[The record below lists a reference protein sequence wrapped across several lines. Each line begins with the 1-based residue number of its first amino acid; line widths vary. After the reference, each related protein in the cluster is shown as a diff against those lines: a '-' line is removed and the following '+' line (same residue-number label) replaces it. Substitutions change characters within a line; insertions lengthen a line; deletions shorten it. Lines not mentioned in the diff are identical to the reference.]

1 MTTPRLIVWDF
12 DGTLA
17 DSLPGMVA
25 IFNRLAPELGYKPVT
40 DVAAARGLTTRQ
52 FLKQH
57 GISLWRLPKLVRKYH
72 AAAAGHADAVK
83 LAAGL
88 ADVLA
93 DLAARGH
100 RLGVLSSN
108 REDNIRRT
116 LRANGVEHHFAFV
129 IGYPRLFGKGK
140 ALRRI
145 LKADGL
151 AAADVLYV
159 GDEVRDVE
167 AARKAGVAVAA
178 VTWGFHAEPLLRAN
192 RPDYVVSDPWEL
204 LHVVSAVRAA
214 G

>member
-1 MTTPRLIVWDF
+1 VTTPRLIVWDF

-17 DSLPGMVA
+17 DSLPGAVA
-25 IFNRLAPELGYKPVT
+25 IFNRLAAESGYRPIT
-40 DVAAARGLTTRQ
+40 DVAAARALTTRQ

-57 GISLWRLPKLVRKYH
+57 GISLWRLPRLVRKYQ
-72 AAAAGHADAVK
+72 AAAAEHADAVR

-93 DLAARGH
+93 ELAARGH

-116 LRANGVEHHFAFV
+116 LRANGVEAHFAFV

-145 LKADGL
+145 MKADHL
-151 AAADVLYV
+151 APADVLYI

-192 RPDYVVSDPWEL
+192 GPDYVVTDPREL
-204 LHVVSAVRAA
+204 LTVAAAVRAA
-214 G
+214 